1 VRWAPSTSASGTA
14 VWRGEPDG
22 LARSPSFI
30 DTGPQE
36 GPKVGVRVAQQGA
49 SRRRALCVLADCA
62 EMRSFTT
69 RLLLVLLAFA
79 AAAALLLV
87 VLAVDGAPRV
97 TARDDV
103 STDDIDR
110 AVEMVRRYDPRRA
123 AAGMLQTV
131 PLRERDIDLL
141 LHHAARRWLGANT
154 RVRVQPGLMTVT
166 ASMPVPADR
175 WLNVELQLRQTA
187 ALPQVANLR
196 VGRLPVPTWAAP
208 LALRAVAAHRG
219 LQLDALLPVDY
230 VERVTLTASQVTVTY
245 RSGQGTA
252 DRLRAALVPPADQQR
267 MRAYQERLAVL
278 SRQAKGAEISL
289 ATLLQPMFALAVAR
303 SASDGDAVAENRAVL
318 LTLGLFANH
327 RPPELVMP
335 GARNWPRPR
344 ALQATLQSR
353 HDLAL
358 HFIVSAVIAAQA
370 GTPLADAAGLWK
382 ELADARRGGSGFS
395 FNDLAADRAGTRLG
409 ELATREPR
417 RLQAFMAESRA
428 ESDFMPIVSDLPE
441 LLPEAEFMALY
452 GGVDGEGYRRI
463 LADIEARIDALA
475 LWQ

>member
-1 VRWAPSTSASGTA
+1 M
-14 VWRGEPDG
+14 
-22 LARSPSFI
+22 
-30 DTGPQE
+30 
-36 GPKVGVRVAQQGA
+36 
-49 SRRRALCVLADCA
+49 LADCA
-62 EMRSFTT
+62 EMRTFTI

-79 AAAALLLV
+79 ATVLLLV
-87 VLAVDGAPRV
+87 ALAVEASPRV

-123 AAGMLQTV
+123 AAGLLQTV
-131 PLRERDIDLL
+131 PLRERDLDLL

-154 RVRVQPGLMTVT
+154 RVQVHTGLMLVK
-166 ASMPVPADR
+166 ASMPVLSDR
-175 WLNVELQLRQTA
+175 WVNVELQLRQTA
-187 ALPQVANLR
+187 ALPEVAKLY
-196 VGRLPVPTWAAP
+196 VGRLPVPTWMAP
-208 LALRAVAAHRG
+208 LAMRAVAAHRG
-219 LQLDALLPVDY
+219 IQLDALLPVDY
-230 VERVTLTASQVTVTY
+230 VERVTMTGGQVAVSY
-245 RSGQGTA
+245 RSGRGTA
-252 DRLRAALVPPADQQR
+252 DRLRAALVPLADQQR
-267 MRAYQERLAVL
+267 MRAYHERLAAL
-278 SRQAKGAEISL
+278 SRQAEGQEVSL

-303 SASDGDAVAENRAVL
+303 SASDADAVAENRAVL

-327 RPPELVMP
+327 RLPELVMP
-335 GARNWPRPR
+335 GARDWPRPR
-344 ALQATLQSR
+344 ALQVTLQSR
-353 HDLAL
+353 HDFAL

-428 ESDFMPIVSDLPE
+428 ESDFMPVVSDLPE
-441 LLPEAEFMALY
+441 FLPNAEFVALY
-452 GGVDGEGYRRI
+452 GGVEGDGYRRM

-475 LWQ
+475 LWR

>member
-1 VRWAPSTSASGTA
+1 M
-14 VWRGEPDG
+14 
-22 LARSPSFI
+22 
-30 DTGPQE
+30 
-36 GPKVGVRVAQQGA
+36 
-49 SRRRALCVLADCA
+49 LADCA
-62 EMRSFTT
+62 EMRTFTV

-79 AAAALLLV
+79 ATVLV
-87 VLAVDGAPRV
+87 LVALAVEASPRV

-123 AAGMLQTV
+123 AAGLLQTV
-131 PLRERDIDLL
+131 PLRERDLDLL

-154 RVRVQPGLMTVT
+154 RVQVQTGLMLVT
-166 ASMPVPADR
+166 ASMPVLSDH
-175 WLNVELQLRQTA
+175 WVNVELQLRQTA
-187 ALPQVANLR
+187 ALPEVAKLY
-196 VGRLPVPTWAAP
+196 VGRLPVPTWVAP
-208 LALRAVAAHRG
+208 LAMRAVAAHRG
-219 LQLDALLPVDY
+219 IQLDALLPVDY
-230 VERVTLTASQVTVTY
+230 VERVTMTGGQVAVSY
-245 RSGQGTA
+245 RSGRGTA

-267 MRAYQERLAVL
+267 MRAYQERLAAL
-278 SRQAKGAEISL
+278 SRQAEGQEVSL

-303 SASDGDAVAENRAVL
+303 SASASDADAVAENRAVL

-327 RPPELVMP
+327 RLPELVMP
-335 GARNWPRPR
+335 GARDWPRPR
-344 ALQATLQSR
+344 ALQVTLQSR
-353 HDLAL
+353 HDFAL
-358 HFIVSAVIAAQA
+358 HFIVSAVVAAQA

-441 LLPEAEFMALY
+441 FLPEAEFVALY
-452 GGVDGEGYRRI
+452 GGVEGDGYRRM

-475 LWQ
+475 LWR